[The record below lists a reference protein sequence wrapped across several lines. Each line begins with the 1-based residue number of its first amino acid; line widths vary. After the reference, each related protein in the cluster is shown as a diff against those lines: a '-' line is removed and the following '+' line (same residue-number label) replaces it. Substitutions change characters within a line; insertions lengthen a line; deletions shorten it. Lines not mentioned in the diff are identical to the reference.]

1 MSRAIWPTR
10 PIGDLFHISAGKTMS
25 AKAREGLQRTPFL
38 RTSNVFWDEIDLSNI
53 DEMSISDD
61 ELVSKS
67 LQKGDLLVCEGG
79 DIGRAAVW
87 MGERE
92 VMSFQNHL
100 HRLRPKTNLTCSR
113 FYVYFLQCG
122 FTQLGIY
129 AGTGNKTT
137 IPNLSRNRLAALEVP
152 LPPINEQRAITNSL
166 AMVRNGLNTHLEVE
180 NLAQELKA
188 AWMQQLF
195 ARGLRGE
202 AQKETDIGPMPQS
215 WNPKS
220 ILELCDIW
228 SGGTP
233 RKSVAEYWSGEI
245 PWVSG
250 KDLKLPALDDV
261 IDHISVAGVDAGSRI
276 APKGAVLLL
285 VRGMGLAKDL
295 PVAVIKRPMA
305 FNQDVK
311 ALVTRGQYSGEFLR
325 SAIYAGKD
333 RLLSQIV
340 PSAHG
345 TMTLNLND
353 VESFKIACPSDNDE
367 AADIVTM
374 LDVLD
379 QKIALHQ
386 QKKSVLNELFR
397 SLLHKLMTGEV
408 SVEDLDLSA
417 LTTEEPQPK
426 TGAEVQS

>member
-1 MSRAIWPTR
+1 MA
-10 PIGDLFHISAGKTMS
+10 PIGDELSFAYGNSLPSHVRQPGKIPVFGSNGQVGWHSEVGITGPGIIVGRKGSVGEVKFSTSDYWPIDTTYYVVNPKAHNWRYLFYLLKHADLTGLNSHSAVPGLNREDAYAIQAWFPDAETQEKIANALDNMTSCLALEKHAIISAQRIKQATMH
-25 AKAREGLQRTPFL
+25 
-38 RTSNVFWDEIDLSNI
+38 
-53 DEMSISDD
+53 
-61 ELVSKS
+61 EL
-67 LQKGDLLVCEGG
+67 
-79 DIGRAAVW
+79 
-87 MGERE
+87 
-92 VMSFQNHL
+92 
-100 HRLRPKTNLTCSR
+100 
-113 FYVYFLQCG
+113 
-122 FTQLGIY
+122 FT
-129 AGTGNKTT
+129 
-137 IPNLSRNRLAALEVP
+137 
-152 LPPINEQRAITNSL
+152 
-166 AMVRNGLNTHLEVE
+166 
-180 NLAQELKA
+180 
-188 AWMQQLF
+188 
-195 ARGLRGE
+195 RGLRGE
-202 AQKETDIGPMPQS
+202 ARKETEIGLMPKS

-367 AADIVTM
+367 AAEIVTI

-379 QKIALHQ
+379 KKSALHQ

-397 SLLHKLMTGEV
+397 SLLNKLMTGEV
-408 SVEDLDLSA
+408 SVDDLDLSA
-417 LTTEEPQPK
+417 LTPDEPQPH
-426 TGAEVQS
+426 TEAEVQS

>member
-1 MSRAIWPTR
+1 MSGSSSSRVLL
-10 PIGDLFHISAGKTMS
+10 GDLCTLIVEQVDPLTTAQDRCYIGLEHLRPGRLRVENSGRATDVQSHKFAFVKGDVLYGKLRPYLDKAILADVDGICTTELLVLRAKAGITPEFLVCAIHSPDFIEHAMSGVTGAHHPRTSWGHISTFEVSSLSESQQRVASQLLWRIQNLIVKCERGIITAQKIKYETM
-25 AKAREGLQRTPFL
+25 
-38 RTSNVFWDEIDLSNI
+38 N
-53 DEMSISDD
+53 
-61 ELVSKS
+61 
-67 LQKGDLLVCEGG
+67 
-79 DIGRAAVW
+79 
-87 MGERE
+87 
-92 VMSFQNHL
+92 
-100 HRLRPKTNLTCSR
+100 
-113 FYVYFLQCG
+113 
-122 FTQLGIY
+122 
-129 AGTGNKTT
+129 
-137 IPNLSRNRLAALEVP
+137 
-152 LPPINEQRAITNSL
+152 
-166 AMVRNGLNTHLEVE
+166 
-180 NLAQELKA
+180 
-188 AWMQQLF
+188 QLF

-367 AADIVTM
+367 AAEIVTM

-397 SLLHKLMTGEV
+397 SLLHKLMTGEI
-408 SVEDLDLSA
+408 SFEDLDLSA
-417 LTTEEPQPK
+417 LTDAEPQPQ
-426 TGAEVQS
+426 TEAEVKR